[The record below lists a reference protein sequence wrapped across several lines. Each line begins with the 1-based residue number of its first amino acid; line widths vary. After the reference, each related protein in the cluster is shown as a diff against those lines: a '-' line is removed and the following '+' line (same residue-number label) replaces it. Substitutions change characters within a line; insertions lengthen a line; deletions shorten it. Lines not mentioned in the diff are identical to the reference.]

1 MGKGAC
7 QIMRHLVLGS
17 AGQIGAPLC
26 EFIEK
31 QGDEVLTFDIVDDP
45 GQDLRIYN
53 NGFLKRICGKCLPV
67 RNSYGYLFKYNSS
80 ASKNAQD

>member
-1 MGKGAC
+1 MAANKGCHYMGKGAC

-53 NGFLKRICGKCLPV
+53 NGFLKREINISTG
-67 RNSYGYLFKYNSS
+67 GSS
-80 ASKNAQD
+80 PGACNKDG